1 MSREFL
7 MGGTNNNNN
16 KQPYTFKK
24 INDVNPKFPKTFLS
38 NEEDKINS
46 YNQYQLDFLK
56 NKVFS
61 ENYDKSE
68 DSDNIFMNLKM
79 KDIYDNII
87 NLLPNL
93 YNDYYKKHLEIS
105 TDMLSKNEYTP
116 NSEIM
121 KKTIISMIFNNKNMI
136 YLGIVIIIFVFFLY
150 LINI

>member
-1 MSREFL
+1 MTREFL
-7 MGGTNNNNN
+7 MGGTNKKNIG
-16 KQPYTFKK
+16 FKK
-24 INDVNPKFPKTFLS
+24 LNDVNPKFPKTFLS

-46 YNQYQLDFLK
+46 YNQYQLDYLK
-56 NKVFS
+56 NKIFK
-61 ENYDKSE
+61 EDYNKSK

-79 KDIYDNII
+79 EDIYNNII

-105 TDMLSKNEYTP
+105 TDMLTKNEYTP

-136 YLGIVIIIFVFFLY
+136 YLGLVIMIFVFFLY